1 MLRPDVNLLNWVCN
15 DIIAVMIRDIVNA
28 KDPRLRVTS
37 KPVNKIDKKIREI
50 INDLKETLVVQNDP
64 EGIGLAAPQIGKNVR
79 VFVMKPDEEITTVIN
94 PKILKI
100 YDSSPHGSF
109 KKKSNKGKPAKK
121 DKKIMEGCLS
131 LPHFYGPIRR
141 AKKVTIEY
149 LEENGVKKNKT
160 FEGLEA
166 QIVLHEIDHLDG
178 KLFIDRLIEQ
188 KKPLFEYKDGEWE
201 EVDLI

>member
-1 MLRPDVNLLNWVCN
+1 
-15 DIIAVMIRDIVNA
+15 MIRDIVNA

-37 KPVNKIDKKIREI
+37 KPLKKIDKKIREL
-50 INDLKETLVVQNDP
+50 INDLKETLDVQNDP

-79 VFVMKPDEEITTVIN
+79 VFVMKPHEEIRTVIN
-94 PKILKI
+94 PRILKI
-100 YDSSPHGSF
+100 YESSTDKPL
-109 KKKSNKGKPAKK
+109 KKKPGKHKKGKK

-131 LPHFYGPIRR
+131 LPHFYGPIAR

-149 LEENGVKKNKT
+149 LDENGEKKSQT
-160 FEGLEA
+160 FVGLEA

-188 KKPLFEYKDGEWE
+188 KKPLFEYKNGEWE
-201 EVDLI
+201 EVDLL